1 MKSIKGLGIMRDFH
15 DTEDFEAG
23 AMTEYSITF
32 SFFGHYKNKE
42 AIRSWIDELH
52 DFLVKGEEND

>member
-1 MKSIKGLGIMRDFH
+1 MRDFH